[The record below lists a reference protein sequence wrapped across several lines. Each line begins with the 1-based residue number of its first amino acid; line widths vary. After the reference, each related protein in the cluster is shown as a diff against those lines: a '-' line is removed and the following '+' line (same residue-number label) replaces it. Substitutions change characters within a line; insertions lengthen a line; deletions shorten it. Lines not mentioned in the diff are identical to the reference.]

1 VSGPRPRVLI
11 AYDGSDVAKAAV
23 RSAAELFPGSIALVV
38 TVWEPGLGALALMN
52 AGPDAVGAVP
62 VPPDAELVAELDRA
76 GKDQAAAVA
85 GEGAQLARSLGLD
98 AEPHGI
104 PDEGRVA
111 DAIVDFA
118 SERQAAAVVIGS
130 HGISGLRSHLLGSTS
145 RQVLA
150 RARRPIVVVRAEEG
164 G

>member
-1 VSGPRPRVLI
+1 M
-11 AYDGSDVAKAAV
+11 

-62 VPPDAELVAELDRA
+62 VPLDAELVAELDRA
-76 GKDQAAAVA
+76 GKDQAAVVA

-118 SERQAAAVVIGS
+118 SERQAAAVVIGCTAS
-130 HGISGLRSHLLGSTS
+130 PGCVRTCSGAPRGRCS
-145 RQVLA
+145 RAPGVQSWWCV
-150 RARRPIVVVRAEEG
+150 RRRVADVPLERVCG
-164 G
+164 